1 MKKLLSLVL
10 ILALVLSSTAAL
22 ADFKSATVVD
32 TKPRKVNVQ
41 SAGNNEIED
50 GISPT
55 TGRDLMELYEA
66 IEGETGY
73 LGMSLTGEYFPVM
86 VQNCGYNSALGV
98 AAPWYG
104 SYADIFYELPK
115 AKDGVT
121 RFCMLFNDYLP
132 PFAGA
137 SRSTRVGYISIR
149 QEWGAPYLYAGQQE
163 DAYDWQVSKKC
174 DTKVPRLIQQLNL
187 VTDVTAYSQN
197 LPQDKIE
204 VFNGL
209 DSKKF
214 RDYTYRWTGDASG
227 YNNYLWGL
235 SDMYINILHG
245 TEPREF
251 KPHAF
256 KFADDLPEE
265 GDDAGIVYI
274 CFDKE
279 HASNSDGNWYYNC
292 MYEYDEDENAYTRYA
307 ITDLNNPDNNAQLFQ
322 EQVVAPGSET
332 KVNAVQGGQTID
344 ITSMPGDAITF
355 ANIIVQGIEDKWP
368 GNEMPYPVVVGSGNA
383 DYFMGGKHLKG
394 VWKRNTIEDRTI
406 FYGEDG
412 EEIELQPGRTIIVL
426 MDYATIYKN
435 PRTEKEWSP
444 REVRY
449 E

>member
-10 ILALVLSSTAAL
+10 MLALILSSTAAL
-22 ADFKSATVVD
+22 ADFKTATVVD
-32 TKPRKVNVQ
+32 TAPRAINVQ
-41 SAGNNEIED
+41 PAGANETEP
-50 GISPT
+50 GVSPT

-66 IEGETGY
+66 VEGESGF

-86 VQNCGYNSALGV
+86 VQHCGYNSALGV

-104 SYADIFYELPK
+104 SYADLYYELPK
-115 AKDGVT
+115 AKDGIT
-121 RFCMLFNDYLP
+121 RFCMVFNDYLP

-137 SRSTRVGYISIR
+137 SRSTRVGYISLR
-149 QEWGAPYLYAGQQE
+149 QEWGAPYLYAGQQD
-163 DAYDWQVSKKC
+163 DAYDWQIGKC
-174 DTKVPRLIQQLNL
+174 DTNVSRLVQNLGL
-187 VTDVTAYSQN
+187 VTDVSAWAQKLSSDT
-197 LPQDKIE
+197 IE

-209 DSKKF
+209 DNKEF
-214 RDYTYRWTGDASG
+214 RNYTYRWTGDASG

-235 SDMYINILHG
+235 SDMYTNILHG
-245 TEPREF
+245 TNPRTF
-251 KPHAF
+251 KNHTF
-256 KFADDLPEE
+256 KFAEDLPDG
-265 GDDAGIVYI
+265 GDNAEFVYI

-322 EQVVAPGSET
+322 EQVVFTGSVP

-344 ITSMPGDAITF
+344 IQSMPGEPITF
-355 ANIIVQGIEDKWP
+355 ANIIVQAIEDKWP
-368 GNEMPYPVVVGSGNA
+368 GNEMPYPVVTGTGNA

-394 VWKRNTIEDRTI
+394 VWKRDTIEDRTV

-426 MDYATIYKN
+426 LDYATIYKN
-435 PRTEKEWSP
+435 TRTEKEWAP